1 MPLRLL
7 LVRSIA
13 LIFLATLALSTL
25 LVFWRAYEKVEAD
38 MTASL
43 APRSGPSPTS
53 PTKPTASPNRA
64 GVSNIS

>member
-38 MTASL
+38 MAGSL
-43 APRSGPSPTS
+43 AAGE
-53 PTKPTASPNRA
+53 RA
-64 GVSNIS
+64 VANAA